1 LRYFIFFSFNGKKF
15 HGWQKQI
22 NANSVQEIME
32 ESLSLIIKKQ
42 IKLTGAG
49 RTDAGVHAKT
59 MVAHFDLEDQIDDRN
74 KLIILLN
81 KFHGSDIFI
90 LDIKKVKNDSHA
102 RFSALSRTYQY
113 HISFVKNP
121 FNYDF
126 EYYIS
131 VKPDLTDMKKATKI
145 LTKFKDFESFSKKGS
160 DVNNF
165 LCEIYDANW
174 TKVENGLLFNIESNR
189 FLRNMV
195 RSIVGTI
202 LDVGLKKINMDEF
215 IKIIKSKKRSNAG
228 FSVPPNALF
237 LKNIKYHKS
246 IFIK

>member
-1 LRYFIFFSFNGKKF
+1 
-15 HGWQKQI
+15 
-22 NANSVQEIME
+22 
-32 ESLSLIIKKQ
+32 
-42 IKLTGAG
+42 
-49 RTDAGVHAKT
+49 
-59 MVAHFDLEDQIDDRN
+59 MVAHFDLEDQIDDNN
-74 KLIILLN
+74 KLINLLN

-131 VKPDLTDMKKATKI
+131 AKPDLTDMKKATKI

>member
-1 LRYFIFFSFNGKKF
+1 
-15 HGWQKQI
+15 
-22 NANSVQEIME
+22 ME

-59 MVAHFDLEDQIDDRN
+59 MVAHFDLEDQIDDKN
-74 KLIILLN
+74 KLINLLN

-145 LTKFKDFESFSKKGS
+145 LTKVKDFESFSKKGS

-165 LCEIYDANW
+165 LCKIYDANW